1 MANFVLRLKLGS
13 LGGELEIPFNSLDEL
28 RIQLK
33 TLDLDE
39 LSRMLGETVGHVAS
53 GEEKAPR
60 PELEGICTAGP
71 MGLPRFSKIPGSKG
85 AYVALA
91 LYAVEPRRL
100 GANELETVT
109 GIDRVSSHYL
119 SAPRLKKYFQKD
131 SEGKFGLTTEGKRWV
146 IEEILPGLR

>member
-1 MANFVLRLKLGS
+1 MVNFVLRLKLSS
-13 LGGELEIPFNSLDEL
+13 L
-28 RIQLK
+28 
-33 TLDLDE
+33 
-39 LSRMLGETVGHVAS
+39 V
-53 GEEKAPR
+53 
-60 PELEGICTAGP
+60 EGICTVGP
-71 MGLPRFSKIPGSKG
+71 MGLPRFSKIPSSKG

-100 GANELETVT
+100 SASEIERVT

-146 IEEILPGLR
+146 TEEILPGLR